1 MGRAV
6 TWSLVVSPSSLL
18 PSPEPPFMPIYEAP
32 PGQMVPLISVILPV
46 LCQARMHF
54 RILSSVLMATFF
66 SLLPG
71 SQVLSTPASNWLV
84 PWLPAS
90 LLGLMVIAAA
100 LLIYLRSWRKAG
112 Q

>member
-1 MGRAV
+1 
-6 TWSLVVSPSSLL
+6 
-18 PSPEPPFMPIYEAP
+18 MPIYEAP

-100 LLIYLRSWRKAG
+100 LLVYLRSWRKAG